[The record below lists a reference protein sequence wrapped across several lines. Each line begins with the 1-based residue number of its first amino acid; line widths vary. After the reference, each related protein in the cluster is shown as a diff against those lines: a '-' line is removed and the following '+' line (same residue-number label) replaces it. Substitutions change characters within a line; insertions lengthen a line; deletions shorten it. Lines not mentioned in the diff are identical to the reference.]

1 MGRRRLKQRGAGG
14 LAIWCLRSMGG
25 RKARVGRGPS
35 LGIVGSPFFLLL
47 VLRMGFARDV
57 RTFKNMRGNGDFVE
71 EERDGDF
78 FFFFFFVLTKEVLR
92 FMRVTVSECR
102 LFHKVCFLKK

>member
-1 MGRRRLKQRGAGG
+1 
-14 LAIWCLRSMGG
+14 
-25 RKARVGRGPS
+25 
-35 LGIVGSPFFLLL
+35 
-47 VLRMGFARDV
+47 MGFARDV
-57 RTFKNMRGNGDFVE
+57 RTFKTMRGNGDFVE

-78 FFFFFFVLTKEVLR
+78 FFFVLVLTKEVLR

>member
-1 MGRRRLKQRGAGG
+1 MRRLKQRGAGG

-25 RKARVGRGPS
+25 RKARVGRERS
-35 LGIVGSPFFLLL
+35 LGIVGSPYFLSL
-47 VLRMGFARDV
+47 VLCMGFARDV

-78 FFFFFFVLTKEVLR
+78 FFFVLVLTKEVLR

>member
-1 MGRRRLKQRGAGG
+1 MRRLKQRGAGG

-25 RKARVGRGPS
+25 RKARVGRGRS

-71 EERDGDF
+71 EERDGAF
-78 FFFFFFVLTKEVLR
+78 FFFFFFWCLLR
-92 FMRVTVSECR
+92 KF
-102 LFHKVCFLKK
+102 